1 MAFFEK
7 TAGDGFFQKVGI
19 MFGNEFNMRPLST
32 AQRDL
37 DASFIQFS
45 VLDTRYMNIC
55 FEKGND
61 LDKNFHI

>member
-1 MAFFEK
+1 MGFFEK

-32 AQRDL
+32 AQRGFDTN
-37 DASFIQFS
+37 FVQFT
-45 VLDTRYMNIC
+45 VLNTHYMNIC
-55 FEKGND
+55 FEKSND